1 MRTGIIILCRFDSIR
16 LSGKILKPIIE
27 KPILSYILERV
38 AFVDPHLKIIVAT
51 SNEQSDDPIESY
63 CQENQVSIYRG
74 SKINV
79 AHRFFSCAEKA
90 NLDFAIRINGD
101 NIFTDP
107 IIIRKMIEFSHTGHY
122 NFLSNVQGRT
132 FPPGISVE
140 MVNVEIMKKNISM
153 FNDYEQEHVMPYF
166 YKHLP
171 GDQILHHKNSEFKYP
186 KGLHLALDT
195 KHDFKKIET
204 IIQNMSKPHWTYSTK
219 EIIDLYLKLDLV
231 YE

>member
-16 LSGKILKPIIE
+16 FPGKILKPIIE

-74 SKINV
+74 SKLNV

-132 FPPGISVE
+132 FPPGTSVE
-140 MVNVEIMKKNISM
+140 MVNVQIMKKNISM
-153 FNDYEQEHVMPYF
+153 FNDYEQEHVMPFF
-166 YKHLP
+166 YKNLP
-171 GDQILHHKNSEFKYP
+171 ENQILYYKNSEFKYP

-195 KHDFKKIET
+195 KNDFNKIES
-204 IIQNMSKPHWTYSTK
+204 IIQNMIKPHWTYSTK

>member
-16 LSGKILKPIIE
+16 LPGKILKPIIG

-38 AFVDPHLKIIVAT
+38 ALVDPHLKIIVAT

-63 CQENQVSIYRG
+63 CQDNQISIYRG
-74 SKINV
+74 SKLNV
-79 AHRFFSCAEKA
+79 AHRFFFCAEKA

-140 MVNVEIMKKNISM
+140 MVNVQVMKKNISM
-153 FNDYEQEHVMPYF
+153 FNDYEQEHVMPFF
-166 YKHLP
+166 YKNLP
-171 GDQILHHKNSEFKYP
+171 ENQILYYKNSEFKYP

-195 KHDFKKIET
+195 KNDFNKIES
-204 IIQNMSKPHWTYSTK
+204 IIQSMSKPHWTYSTK
-219 EIIDLYLKLDLV
+219 EIINLYLKLDLV

>member
-1 MRTGIIILCRFDSIR
+1 MRIGIIILCRFDSIR
-16 LSGKILKPIIE
+16 LPGKILKPIIG

-38 AFVDPHLKIIVAT
+38 ALVDPHLKIIVAT

-63 CQENQVSIYRG
+63 CQDNQISIYRG
-74 SKINV
+74 SKLNV
-79 AHRFFSCAEKA
+79 AHRFFFCAEKA

-140 MVNVEIMKKNISM
+140 MVNVQVMKKNISM
-153 FNDYEQEHVMPYF
+153 FNDYEQEHVMPFF
-166 YKHLP
+166 YKNLP
-171 GDQILHHKNSEFKYP
+171 ENQILYYKNSEFKYP

-195 KHDFKKIET
+195 KNDFNKIES
-204 IIQNMSKPHWTYSTK
+204 IIQSMSKPHWTYSTK
-219 EIIDLYLKLDLV
+219 EIINLYLKLDLV